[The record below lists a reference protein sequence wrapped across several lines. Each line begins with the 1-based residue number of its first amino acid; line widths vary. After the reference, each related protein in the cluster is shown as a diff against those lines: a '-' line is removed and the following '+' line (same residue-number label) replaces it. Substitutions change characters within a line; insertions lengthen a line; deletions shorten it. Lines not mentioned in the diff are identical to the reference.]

1 MAEARAVEPQALA
14 STALVEVL
22 AGRSLNQVLPDLWRR
37 HPKLTS
43 QERGATQDLVYGTLR
58 HLTRLESYL
67 NALLSKPATDEEV
80 RCLLLAALYQLAYAK
95 TPEHAAVNQAVD
107 AARSLNK
114 DWAAGFV
121 NGVLRN
127 FLRRRQELI
136 AQAERRDTTRF
147 STPRWWIDKLRLQY
161 PQHYRQ
167 ILETSLGH
175 PPMTLRVNVR
185 KTSRE
190 AYEALLHEAGIAFSV
205 VGAAAL
211 QLETP
216 LAVDRLPKFG
226 EGWVSVQDA
235 GAQLAAGLLD
245 LQPGQRVL
253 DACSAPGG
261 KAAHI
266 LETAEVSLLALDKD
280 DKRLDRVRENLHR
293 LDLAAT
299 VQRGDAAETKAW
311 WDGKPFQRILADVPC
326 SASGVVRRHPDI
338 KWLRRPED
346 IAGFALEQR
355 RILNAL
361 WRVLESSGK
370 LLYATCSVFAEENQR
385 VVEAFLADHA
395 EAERL
400 PLPQYE
406 NGFAQLLPD
415 AHHDGFFYA
424 LLAKRA

>member
-1 MAEARAVEPQALA
+1 
-14 STALVEVL
+14 LVEVL

-37 HPKLTS
+37 HSKLTP

-67 NALLSKPATDEEV
+67 NALLSKPTTDEEV

-95 TPEHAAVNQAVD
+95 TPEHAAVNQSVD
-107 AARSLNK
+107 AARGLKK

-127 FLRRRQELI
+127 FLRRRQELV

-161 PQHYRQ
+161 PQHYRDM
-167 ILETSLGH
+167 LETSLGH
-175 PPMTLRVNVR
+175 PPMTLRVNAR
-185 KTSRE
+185 KTSRAE
-190 AYEALLHEAGIAFSV
+190 YETLLSEAGIAFTV
-205 VGAAAL
+205 AGPVAL

-216 LAVDRLPKFG
+216 VAVERLPKFG

-261 KAAHI
+261 KTAHI
-266 LETAEVSLLALDKD
+266 LETADVDLLALDKD
-280 DKRLDRVRENLHR
+280 DKRLARVRENLER
-293 LDLAAT
+293 LGLAAT
-299 VQRGDAAETKAW
+299 VQRGDAAETPVPGRAW

-355 RILNAL
+355 RILDAL
-361 WRVLESSGK
+361 WRVLESGGK
-370 LLYATCSVFAEENQR
+370 LLYATCSVFSEENQR
-385 VVEAFLADHA
+385 VVAAFLADHA
-395 EAERL
+395 DAEQL

-406 NGFAQLLPD
+406 SGFAQLLPD
-415 AHHDGFFYA
+415 ANHDGFFYA

>member
-1 MAEARAVEPQALA
+1 MALI
-14 STALVEVL
+14 EVL
-22 AGRSLNQVLPDLWRR
+22 AGRSLNQVLPELWRR
-37 HPKLTS
+37 HPKLSS
-43 QERGATQDLVYGTLR
+43 QARGATQDLVYGTLR

-67 NALLSKPATDEEV
+67 SALLSKPTTDEEV

-95 TPEHAAVNQAVD
+95 TPQHAAVNQAVD
-107 AARSLNK
+107 AARSLYK

-127 FLRRRQELI
+127 FLRRKEELI

-147 STPRWWIDKLRLQY
+147 SMPRWWIDKLRVQY
-161 PQHYRQ
+161 PQQYRA
-167 ILETSLGH
+167 ILESGLSH
-175 PPMTLRVNVR
+175 PPMTLRVNAR
-185 KTSRE
+185 KASRPE
-190 AYEALLHEAGIAFSV
+190 YEALLSEAGIAFSM
-205 VGAAAL
+205 VGPLAL

-216 LAVDRLPKFG
+216 VAVERLPKFG

-235 GAQLAAGLLD
+235 GAQLAPTLLD

-261 KAAHI
+261 KSAHM
-266 LETAEVSLLALDKD
+266 LETADVDLLALDKD
-280 DKRLDRVRENLHR
+280 EMRLARVRENLQR
-293 LDLAAT
+293 LGLQAT
-299 VQRGDAAETKAW
+299 VKCGDAAETGAW

-346 IAGFALEQR
+346 IAGFAAEQQ

-361 WRVLESSGK
+361 WRVLESGGK
-370 LLYATCSVFAEENQR
+370 LLYATCSVFTEENQR

-395 EAERL
+395 DAERL
-400 PLPQYE
+400 PLPNYE
-406 NGFAQLLPD
+406 SGFAQLLPD
-415 AHHDGFFYA
+415 ANHDGFFYA
-424 LLAKRA
+424 LLAKRK